1 MHIFFSEFVRLMQD
15 LNIALSYHKWI
26 QWLRISITFT
36 TTFTLIILVLGG
48 LLNIGM
54 LGNGPPIEGW
64 MFLALAVFYV
74 VAGLTRRYLERR
86 RRKIID
92 DKIEAIIQDFNSR
105 SKSIKQLVALTVI
118 VRKGLIS

>member
-15 LNIALSYHKWI
+15 LNTALSYHKWI

-36 TTFTLIILVLGG
+36 TTFTLLTLVLGG

-54 LGNGPPIEGW
+54 LGNGPPVEGW

-86 RRKIID
+86 RRKIVD

-105 SKSIKQLVALTVI
+105 SKSIKKLSS
-118 VRKGLIS
+118 RCNGDS

>member
-15 LNIALSYHKWI
+15 LNTALSFHKWI

-36 TTFTLIILVLGG
+36 TTFTLLILVLGG

-54 LGNGPPIEGW
+54 LGNGPPVEGW

-86 RRKIID
+86 RRKIVD
-92 DKIEAIIQDFNSR
+92 DRIEAIIQDFNSR
-105 SKSIKQLVALTVI
+105 SKSIKKLSS
-118 VRKGLIS
+118 RCNGDS